1 MSSAHTKKP
10 SPSPLLAA
18 AAALDQE
25 LRAYDE
31 LAREAK
37 HLRVNTEKGMQR
49 AIRIVQESNG
59 TNETIQEKLRALV
72 AQLEEARGRQAESM
86 NVLLDAARSVQ
97 ARAESHDTLM
107 RRFGALGESARLVND
122 LVAALAAKRNE
133 GATETETLAGLSE
146 IQAQMA
152 SVASEAEALI
162 QRATE
167 EDWPEV
173 ARQADGI
180 RQQVVS
186 ARNKLALAHRA
197 LARSSPS

>member
-1 MSSAHTKKP
+1 MSAAQTKKT
-10 SPSPLLAA
+10 SPLLEA

-37 HLRVNTEKGMQR
+37 RLRVTSEKGLER
-49 AIRIVQESNG
+49 AIRIVQESTG
-59 TNETIQEKLRALV
+59 VNEAIQDKLRALV
-72 AQLEEARGRQAESM
+72 AQIEEARARQVESI
-86 NVLLDAARSVQ
+86 NVLLEAARTVQ
-97 ARAESHDTLM
+97 TRAEGHDALM
-107 RRFGALGESARLVND
+107 RRFAALGESARHVND
-122 LVAALAAKRNE
+122 LVGALSAKRNA
-133 GATETETLAGLSE
+133 GATETEVLAGLSE

-152 SVASEAEALI
+152 TVAAEAEALT

-173 ARQADGI
+173 ARQAEGI

-186 ARNKLALAHRA
+186 ARNKLALAHRT
-197 LARSSPS
+197 LATTSPS

>member
-1 MSSAHTKKP
+1 MSAAQPKKT
-10 SPSPLLAA
+10 SPLLAA

-37 HLRVNTEKGMQR
+37 HLRVNSEKGIQR
-49 AIRIVQESNG
+49 ALRIVQESTGVNDA
-59 TNETIQEKLRALV
+59 IQEKLRGLV
-72 AQLEEARGRQAESM
+72 AEIEGARQRQVESM
-86 NVLLDAARSVQ
+86 NVLLEAARTVQ
-97 ARAESHDTLM
+97 ARAESHDVLM
-107 RRFGALGESARLVND
+107 RRFAALGESARHAND
-122 LVAALAAKRNE
+122 LVGALAAKRSE
-133 GATETETLAGLSE
+133 GATETEFLAGLSE
-146 IQAQMA
+146 IQTHMA
-152 SVASEAEALI
+152 TVAAEAEALS

-186 ARNKLALAHRA
+186 ARNKLALAHRT
-197 LARSSPS
+197 LANSSPS